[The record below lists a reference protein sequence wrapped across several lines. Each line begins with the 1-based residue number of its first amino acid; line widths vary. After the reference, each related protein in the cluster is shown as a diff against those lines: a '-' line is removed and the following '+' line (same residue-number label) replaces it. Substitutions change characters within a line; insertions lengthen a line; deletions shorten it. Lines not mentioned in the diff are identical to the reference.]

1 MSFYTEDIANGYNWK
16 GLERAIARMME
27 HLGWRDINVIGGA
40 GDKGG
45 DVIATRA
52 ESDGVKSWVVQSKAV
67 AGDRY
72 IGPQAVNEAI
82 NALSFYDANVAA
94 VATNGEFTRTARQR
108 QEQLNAYTKAA
119 TKRALAGSTPAN
131 TIQTVF
137 NETASVIQEGKG
149 KQSGL
154 FVLRSESGNIYVV
167 SGGTV
172 LKWETALRKA
182 LEIIAN
188 EPNLTLNGI
197 APSICLKLSV
207 AGQSLTEADKAH
219 ISINIHQRP
228 AGVLGDLCPEG
239 THLFFQAMKLDLHI
253 RADTGIDSHTN
264 GFQCAE
270 CLRSGLLY
278 VRTCFFN
285 CNFHVH
291 LSLLPFGV
299 IQNLSLFICESAA
312 TGIEQSHLH
321 KRLDTLKLLSA
332 DDGLVVVFQ
341 MDLGAFPLVEL
352 AVSLAILAI
361 GGIVAIRYVIAL
373 IGNVLQQ
380 FSQPIPVLSPR
391 NASILG
397 LLHPVQSSTDVLVAD
412 TLCRLIKCVAHS
424 PCF

>member
-1 MSFYTEDIANGYNWK
+1 MNFYTEDIANGYNWK

-45 DVIATRA
+45 DVGKIIIEYMPKERVRTYIK
-52 ESDGVKSWVVQSKAV
+52 DG
-67 AGDRY
+67 
-72 IGPQAVNEAI
+72 I
-82 NALSFYDANVAA
+82 
-94 VATNGEFTRTARQR
+94 
-108 QEQLNAYTKAA
+108 LNAYTKAA

-219 ISINIHQRP
+219 II
-228 AGVLGDLCPEG
+228 AAVGAVGV
-239 THLFFQAMKLDLHI
+239 
-253 RADTGIDSHTN
+253 RA
-264 GFQCAE
+264 
-270 CLRSGLLY
+270 
-278 VRTCFFN
+278 
-285 CNFHVH
+285 
-291 LSLLPFGV
+291 
-299 IQNLSLFICESAA
+299 
-312 TGIEQSHLH
+312 
-321 KRLDTLKLLSA
+321 
-332 DDGLVVVFQ
+332 VFCK
-341 MDLGAFPLVEL
+341 A
-352 AVSLAILAI
+352 
-361 GGIVAIRYVIAL
+361 
-373 IGNVLQQ
+373 
-380 FSQPIPVLSPR
+380 
-391 NASILG
+391 
-397 LLHPVQSSTDVLVAD
+397 
-412 TLCRLIKCVAHS
+412 
-424 PCF
+424 